1 MAETRHDET
10 KNRHDDTRRMKAR
23 MDVRHPALV
32 MLGLYL
38 GAFLGMLSETS
49 MNIALPSL
57 MDAFGVGAGTVQ
69 WLVVGYMLVIG
80 VVLPFV
86 GLLLKWFRAKTLLVV
101 ALGAFLVGSLM
112 SGLAPTFAML
122 LAGRM
127 IQGVSTGLVL
137 PMMFSVLLEVFPKSK
152 IGTAMGI
159 TTLIIMFAPAVGP
172 TLSGFFI
179 GAFSWRWIFY
189 FFAVVAA
196 VALLCTFA
204 FMVNPYELTRPR
216 IDAFSCLTSV
226 VGFGGLVL
234 GVSLVGEFGLSAAVV
249 AILVVGAVAVALYG
263 RRQLRMDVPVVNL
276 RAFAIPQFTT
286 GAVVVMMNFGI
297 TLCAMYLMP
306 QEIQDGMGI
315 PAAMAGL
322 VMLPGGVVNAVVSL
336 LSGRLYDVIGPKILV
351 RSGLVI
357 SVVGLALLMA
367 AGTTSSV
374 AYIIAA
380 HVVLMIGVPL
390 TMSPAQSTA
399 LAALPPQLS
408 TDGST
413 ILNTMQQVWG
423 AIATAVATVLLGAGQ
438 SSAVRAGAGHAQAF
452 VTGSRFGFAFAVA
465 LAVIGFVAALR
476 ITSLSGL
483 IRAEKVPD
491 VDVSDLGAVAA
502 GRPEVARERKA

>member
-1 MAETRHDET
+1 MAEPRQNSEM
-10 KNRHDDTRRMKAR
+10 MKAR
-23 MDVRHPALV
+23 VDVKHPTLV

-57 MDAFGVGAGTVQ
+57 MATFGVPAGTAQ

-86 GLLLKWFRAKTLLVV
+86 GLLLKWFRAKSLLIV
-101 ALGAFLVGSLM
+101 ALGAFLIGSLI
-112 SGLAPTFAML
+112 SGFAPVFPVL

-137 PMMFSVLLEVFPKSK
+137 PMMFCVLLEVFPKNR
-152 IGTAMGI
+152 IGAAMGT
-159 TTLIIMFAPAVGP
+159 TTLIIMFAPAIGP

-179 GAFSWRWIFY
+179 GALSWRWIFY
-189 FFAVVAA
+189 FFALVAA
-196 VALLCTFA
+196 IALVCA
-204 FMVNPYELTRPR
+204 IVFMVNPYTLTRPS
-216 IDAFSCLTSV
+216 IDVFSCLTSV
-226 VGFGGLVL
+226 IGFGGLVL
-234 GVSLVGEFGLSAAVV
+234 GVSLISEFGMSAAVV
-249 AILVVGAVAVALYG
+249 TILVVGVIAVALYS
-263 RRQLRMDVPVVNL
+263 RRQLRMDAPVIDL
-276 RAFAIPQFTT
+276 RAFAIPQFTV

-306 QEIQDGMGI
+306 QEIQNGMGV

-322 VMLPGGVVNAVVSL
+322 VMLPGGVINAVVSL
-336 LSGRLYDVIGPKILV
+336 LSGRLFDVIGPKILV
-351 RSGLVI
+351 RSGLAV
-357 SVVGLALLMA
+357 SLVGLALLMA

-399 LAALPPQLS
+399 LAALPPQLA

-413 ILNTMQQVWG
+413 IINTLQQVWG
-423 AIATAVATVLLGAGQ
+423 AIATAMATLLLGMGE
-438 SSAVRAGAGHAQAF
+438 SRAVAAGADSAHAF
-452 VTGSRFGFAFAVA
+452 VTGSRFGFVFAVV
-465 LAVIGFVAALR
+465 LACIGLIASLR
-476 ITSLSGL
+476 IRSLSAMT
-483 IRAEKVPD
+483 RAEGVPD
-491 VDVSDLGAVAA
+491 VEVRDL
-502 GRPEVARERKA
+502 EVKPAKVRRSARA

>member
-1 MAETRHDET
+1 MAETRHPETRHDET
-10 KNRHDDTRRMKAR
+10 MKAR
-23 MDVRHPALV
+23 VDVKHPTLV

-38 GAFLGMLSETS
+38 GAFLGMLSETA

-57 MDAFGVGAGTVQ
+57 METFGVTAGTAQ

-86 GLLLKWFRAKTLLVV
+86 GLLLKWFRAKNLLIV
-101 ALGAFLVGSLM
+101 ALAAFLIGSLI
-112 SGLAPTFAML
+112 SGLAPTFPVL

-127 IQGVSTGLVL
+127 IQGISTGLVL
-137 PMMFSVLLEVFPKSK
+137 PMMFSVLLEVFPKNK
-152 IGTAMGI
+152 IGAAMGT

-179 GAFSWRWIFY
+179 GMFSWRWIFY

-196 VALLCTFA
+196 VALACALV

-226 VGFGGLVL
+226 IGFGGLVL
-234 GVSLVGEFGLSAAVV
+234 GVSLISEFGMSPAVIG
-249 AILVVGAVAVALYG
+249 ILIVGVIAVALYS
-263 RRQLRMDVPVVNL
+263 RRQLRMDVPVIDL

-286 GAVVVMMNFGI
+286 GAIVVMMNFGI

-306 QEIQDGMGI
+306 QEIQNGMGV

-322 VMLPGGVVNAVVSL
+322 VMLPGGVINAVVSL
-336 LSGRLYDVIGPKILV
+336 LSGRLFDAIGPKILV
-351 RSGLVI
+351 RSGLVV
-357 SVVGLALLMA
+357 SVIGLALLML

-374 AYIIAA
+374 GYIIAA

-399 LAALPPQLS
+399 LAALPPQLA

-413 ILNTMQQVWG
+413 IINTLQQVWG

-438 SSAVRAGAGHAQAF
+438 TRAMAVGADSDQAF

-465 LAVIGFVAALR
+465 LACIGLIASLR
-476 ITSLSGL
+476 IRSLSAMT
-483 IRAEKVPD
+483 RAEQVPD
-491 VDVSDLGAVAA
+491 VAVGDL
-502 GRPEVARERKA
+502 EVKPAKVRKAAKA